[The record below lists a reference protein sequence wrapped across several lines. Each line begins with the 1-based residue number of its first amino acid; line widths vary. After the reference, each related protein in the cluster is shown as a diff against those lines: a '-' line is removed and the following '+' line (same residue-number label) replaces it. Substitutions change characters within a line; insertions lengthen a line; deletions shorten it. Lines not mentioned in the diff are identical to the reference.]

1 MKRFCSKLVMSI
13 WGKIIGGATGF
24 AFGGPIGALVGG
36 IAGHAVDKIHPKSKL
51 PEEKALKQIGFTIGV
66 VVLSAKMAKADGK
79 VTKEEIIAF
88 RKKVDVPIDEIKNVG
103 RLWDQAKQTI
113 DGFEI
118 YAKQI
123 ADLLGKK
130 SPVLEELLNLLLFI
144 AKADGIISPE
154 EISYLR
160 KVSIIFGFLENDFD
174 RIYSSNMGNYINPY
188 QVLGVSEHTPIKK
201 IKSRWK
207 ILAINH
213 HPDRLIA
220 KGMPEDFIEKS
231 TSRLQ
236 EINNAW
242 DIIQKE
248 KIR

>member
-1 MKRFCSKLVMSI
+1 MSI
-13 WGKIIGGATGF
+13 WGKIIGSATGF

-36 IAGHAVDKIHPKSKL
+36 IAGHAVDKIHPKDKL

-66 VVLSAKMAKADGK
+66 IVLSAKMAKADGK

-88 RKKVDVPIDEIKNVG
+88 RKKVNVPINEIKNVG
-103 RLWDQAKQTI
+103 RLWDQARQTT

-118 YAKQI
+118 YAQQI
-123 ADLLGKK
+123 ANLLGKK

-154 EISYLR
+154 EISYLK
-160 KVSIIFGFLENDFD
+160 KVSIIFGFLENDFK
-174 RIYSSNMGNYINPY
+174 RIYSLNMGDHMNPY
-188 QVLGVSEHTPIKK
+188 QVLGVSEDTSIKNIK
-201 IKSRWK
+201 IKWK

-231 TSRLQ
+231 TARLQ

-242 DIIQKE
+242 DIIQKTN
-248 KIR
+248 

>member
-1 MKRFCSKLVMSI
+1 MSI
-13 WGKIIGGATGF
+13 WGKIIGSTSGF

-36 IAGHAVDKIHPKSKL
+36 LAGHAVDKIHPKGKL
-51 PEEKALKQIGFTIGV
+51 PEEKALKQIGFTIGII
-66 VVLSAKMAKADGK
+66 VLSAKMAKADGK

-88 RKKVDVPIDEIKNVG
+88 RKKVNVPINEIKNVG
-103 RLWDQAKQTI
+103 RLWDQAKQTT

-118 YAKQI
+118 YAQQI

-144 AKADGIISPE
+144 AKADGIISQE
-154 EISYLR
+154 EISYLK
-160 KVSIIFGFLENDFD
+160 KVSIIFGFLDIDFE
-174 RIYSSNMGNYINPY
+174 RIYSANMGNDINPY
-188 QVLGVSEHTPIKK
+188 QILGVSEDTPIKK
-201 IKSRWK
+201 IREKWK
-207 ILAINH
+207 ALAINH

-220 KGMPEDFIEKS
+220 KGMPKTFIQKS

-242 DIIQKE
+242 DIIQK
-248 KIR
+248 KR